1 MGAESVCFKIPM
13 NKKIPK
19 SQKSREQSKLLDKI
33 DELRNLGVGG
43 LVQLPQLI
51 VCGSQSSGKSSVL
64 EAISRVRFP
73 AKDNVCTRFATEVI
87 LRRNPQARVK
97 VSIEPGSSRTNPD
110 EQEKLRAFSSQ
121 SFSATEDLHK
131 LIKEAEEC
139 MGIGGST
146 HFSDDV
152 LKVEISGPE
161 KPELTLV
168 DLPGLYTSF
177 SEEQS
182 KEGLITVL
190 NLAEKIDPK
199 HERTL
204 GIVTHPDRVSP
215 GSDGEDTWIK
225 FIKNEKIQLQLGW
238 HVLQN
243 RKFETRLES
252 DDKRDELERE
262 FFGHGRWA
270 SLSREI
276 VGIDS
281 LRRRLSNVLL
291 KHVRHELP
299 NLIHDIQS
307 KIVDHEQ
314 TLGKMGTARLSVKE
328 QRGFL
333 VGISSRFGRITHE
346 ALNGMYSDDFFGDF
360 GDRRATNDET
370 NDFRRLRAVI
380 REMNENFAEA
390 ISIRGCRT
398 IIRQT
403 ETVFPFQSPQQQSF
417 NPYMEGWSPTYVT
430 EKALQEQIQ
439 EQAVK
444 NRGIELPGNANQV
457 LVGKLFRDQSEPWEE
472 LAERHL
478 TDVWST
484 VNYFVG
490 LVLQHLTDQH
500 TYTSVM
506 SDHIIPEMD
515 KLRASLFEKLKEL
528 TSYRKGGHPLPL
540 GRDFLSK
547 IQESRQKRQLSALKK
562 GLGLGGFSLFAKP
575 DAPNKVFDTND
586 LERAASQ
593 LQSSSDQFAA
603 AEIIDQMQAY
613 YDTAI
618 VTFTDNIAILAIEN
632 CLLRPLGQIFTGQ
645 TIIDMDDAQI
655 KGIAAE
661 PISVE
666 LDRNRLN
673 EELSKLKA
681 GRQTLSA
688 FRIDGPSL
696 PPRPAFVS
704 PLASRSE
711 TSSQS
716 GHVNK
721 PQQRNSKSGHSQGI
735 LASATNREKPK
746 HQDLGT
752 PKNIPILG
760 GSSSD
765 AGKTSPFS
773 DTKPKSADAL
783 KMPASVLFSTPQTF
797 SPTPASLGTSV
808 KPTGGLFGSP
818 SPGSF
823 PAPTAYSPVPAPI
836 GTTVKPTGSHFGS
849 PSPGSLSAPTAS
861 GNQGIVGRPL
871 FGQPSIPSAS
881 SPDGKPQAYL
891 VEKDAN
897 TGVLNH
903 YQHMCFERSFGKKS
917 PEEHR
922 LVHYRTQAAS
932 GR

>member
-1 MGAESVCFKIPM
+1 MSESSEDHAL
-13 NKKIPK
+13 N
-19 SQKSREQSKLLDKI
+19 QLQGEQSKLLDKI

-97 VSIEPGSSRTNPD
+97 VSIEPGASRTNPE

-121 SFSATEDLHK
+121 SFSATEDLQK

-182 KEGLITVL
+182 KEGLITVRELTKKYMMNPRSIILAVMSANLDYHLQQVL
-190 NLAEKIDPK
+190 NLAEKIDPN

-262 FFGHGRWA
+262 FFGQGRWA

-307 KIVDHEQ
+307 KIMDHEQ
-314 TLGKMGTARLSVKE
+314 TLGKMGTARLNAKD
-328 QRGFL
+328 QRSFL
-333 VGISSRFGRITHE
+333 IGISSRFGRITHE
-346 ALNGMYSDDFFGDF
+346 ALNGMYSDEFFGDF

-390 ISIRGCRT
+390 ISILGCRT
-398 IIRQT
+398 IVRQS
-403 ETVFPFQSPQQQSF
+403 ESVDPFQTPQQASS
-417 NPYMEGWSPTYVT
+417 NPYMEGWSPTYIT
-430 EKALQEQIQ
+430 EKALQERIQ
-439 EQAVK
+439 EQAIK
-444 NRGIELPGNANQV
+444 DRGIELPGNPNQL

-490 LVLQHLTDQH
+490 LVLRHLTDQH

-515 KLRASLFEKLKEL
+515 KLRVSLFEKLKEL

-540 GRDFLSK
+540 GRGFLAK
-547 IQESRQKRQLSALKK
+547 IRESRQKRQISVLKQ
-562 GLGLGGFSLFAKP
+562 GLGLGGFSLFSKS
-575 DAPNKVFDTND
+575 DSSNKVFDVND

-613 YDTAI
+613 YDVSSVQWDVDEAS
-618 VTFTDNIAILAIEN
+618 DNY
-632 CLLRPLGQIFTGQ
+632 
-645 TIIDMDDAQI
+645 
-655 KGIAAE
+655 
-661 PISVE
+661 
-666 LDRNRLN
+666 
-673 EELSKLKA
+673 LS
-681 GRQTLSA
+681 
-688 FRIDGPSL
+688 
-696 PPRPAFVS
+696 
-704 PLASRSE
+704 
-711 TSSQS
+711 
-716 GHVNK
+716 
-721 PQQRNSKSGHSQGI
+721 
-735 LASATNREKPK
+735 
-746 HQDLGT
+746 
-752 PKNIPILG
+752 
-760 GSSSD
+760 
-765 AGKTSPFS
+765 
-773 DTKPKSADAL
+773 
-783 KMPASVLFSTPQTF
+783 
-797 SPTPASLGTSV
+797 
-808 KPTGGLFGSP
+808 
-818 SPGSF
+818 
-823 PAPTAYSPVPAPI
+823 
-836 GTTVKPTGSHFGS
+836 
-849 PSPGSLSAPTAS
+849 
-861 GNQGIVGRPL
+861 
-871 FGQPSIPSAS
+871 
-881 SPDGKPQAYL
+881 
-891 VEKDAN
+891 
-897 TGVLNH
+897 
-903 YQHMCFERSFGKKS
+903 
-917 PEEHR
+917 
-922 LVHYRTQAAS
+922 
-932 GR
+932 